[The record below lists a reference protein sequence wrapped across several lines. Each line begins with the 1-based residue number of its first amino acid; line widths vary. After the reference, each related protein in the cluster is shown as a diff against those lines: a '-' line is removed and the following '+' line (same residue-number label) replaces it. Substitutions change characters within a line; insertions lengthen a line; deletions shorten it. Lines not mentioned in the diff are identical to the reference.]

1 MPCLRTVATSVE
13 LQRRRCL
20 AVQRVVEG
28 YSTEEV
34 ADFLG
39 VAPRSVWRWLAVF
52 RRKGAKG
59 LVARPR
65 PAPGSRPKLTRTLDS
80 PETTPWR

>member
-1 MPCLRTVATSVE
+1 MSCMRTVGTPLE

-20 AVQRVVEG
+20 AVQRIAEG

-39 VAPRSVWRWLAVF
+39 VAPRSVRRWLTAF
-52 RRKGAKG
+52 RRRGTEG

-65 PAPGSRPKLTRTLDS
+65 PTPGPPPKLTSTQRL
-80 PETTPWR
+80 